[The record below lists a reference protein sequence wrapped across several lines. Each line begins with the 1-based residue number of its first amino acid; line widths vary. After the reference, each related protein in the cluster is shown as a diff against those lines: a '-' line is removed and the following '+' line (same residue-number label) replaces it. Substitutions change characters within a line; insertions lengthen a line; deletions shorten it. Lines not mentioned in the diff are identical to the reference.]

1 MSIKLLAI
9 LLAFS
14 VVSCAQ
20 TKERSVIDKFKY
32 EGIGKPV
39 FDFPLR
45 QLF

>member
-20 TKERSVIDKFKY
+20 TKERSVIDKFNY
-32 EGIGKPV
+32 ENLGKPA
-39 FDFPLR
+39 FDLPIR